1 MTPEDLTAIGIQNPA
16 HRKKLKSEISKLNIS
31 DGLPNHI
38 PVSNKHNW
46 GASSVTEQ
54 HSPNTCDLQSQ
65 CQLKPLEHK
74 MHRNL
79 NEPFGIR
86 TLIVQGSLEEWLRL
100 LRLEEYGPSL
110 MSQGY
115 ATVQEVATI
124 SIEDL
129 EVGTFIMI
137 ILMLY
142 WNDLGYRL
150 LPSGP
155 PKTASTWNKE
165 NKRVVEKPTSCIWI
179 LPATAAATTISGA
192 GKNGKSFC

>member
-1 MTPEDLTAIGIQNPA
+1 
-16 HRKKLKSEISKLNIS
+16 
-31 DGLPNHI
+31 
-38 PVSNKHNW
+38 
-46 GASSVTEQ
+46 
-54 HSPNTCDLQSQ
+54 
-65 CQLKPLEHK
+65 

-129 EVGTFIMI
+129 EVGTYIMI

-142 WNDLGYRL
+142 
-150 LPSGP
+150 
-155 PKTASTWNKE
+155 
-165 NKRVVEKPTSCIWI
+165 
-179 LPATAAATTISGA
+179 
-192 GKNGKSFC
+192 